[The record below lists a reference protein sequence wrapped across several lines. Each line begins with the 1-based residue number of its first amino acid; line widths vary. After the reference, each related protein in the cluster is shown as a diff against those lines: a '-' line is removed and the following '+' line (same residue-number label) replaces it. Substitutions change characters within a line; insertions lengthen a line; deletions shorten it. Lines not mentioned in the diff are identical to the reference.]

1 MHKDTRECVAVKMVN
16 VDDSGEGLT
25 QDNLKKEVPGG
36 SGGGGGDSHQG
47 GVTPID
53 TINTFAT
60 GVKIFDRLYFALTA

>member
-36 SGGGGGDSHQG
+36 SRRGLGGGFPLKAIS
-47 GVTPID
+47 IL
-53 TINTFAT
+53 
-60 GVKIFDRLYFALTA
+60 RCSC